1 MIRVLVV
8 DDHAVVRRGVLQ
20 VLAEAPDM
28 IVTGEADSGLAV
40 LQMAQ
45 ANDYDVIV
53 LDIALPDAS
62 GLEILKQLRTLRPEQ
77 QVLMLSVY
85 PEKQYAIRALRAGAA
100 GYLTKD
106 SAPDEL
112 TMAIR
117 QVAQGRKYITRSLAE
132 QLAAGLEEE
141 TESEPHETLSDREYQ
156 VMRLLTAGKS
166 VTDIAGELS
175 VSVKTVS
182 TYRARILEKLGLKT
196 TAEIIRYGLERGLV
210 E

>member
-182 TYRARILEKLGLKT
+182 TYRTRILEKLGLKT
-196 TAEIIRYGLERGLV
+196 TAEIIRYGLERGLA

>member
-1 MIRVLVV
+1 
-8 DDHAVVRRGVLQ
+8 
-20 VLAEAPDM
+20 
-28 IVTGEADSGLAV
+28 
-40 LQMAQ
+40 
-45 ANDYDVIV
+45 
-53 LDIALPDAS
+53 
-62 GLEILKQLRTLRPEQ
+62 
-77 QVLMLSVY
+77 MLSVY

-132 QLAAGLEEE
+132 QLAVGLEEE

-182 TYRARILEKLGLKT
+182 TYRTRILEKLGLKT

>member
-132 QLAAGLEEE
+132 QLAVGLEEE

-182 TYRARILEKLGLKT
+182 TYRTRILEKLGLKT